1 MLSDFTKCGFHE
13 ISLSIRG
20 DIRNFNSVGDTTDYE
35 VHNSLRV
42 FSTLDECEPIMT
54 RDTMQLIETKSFRIG

>member
-1 MLSDFTKCGFHE
+1 MLSDFTICGFHN
-13 ISLSIRG
+13 ISLSTRG
-20 DIRNFNSVGDTTDYE
+20 DFRTLNRVGDTTDYE

-54 RDTMQLIETKSFRIG
+54 RDTMQLIETESFQIG